1 MYRII
6 DVIFSFIGLTV
17 SIPLILTVCLLQRK
31 PIYIQ
36 QRVGRH
42 QKLFF
47 LIKLRTMHIETE
59 TAPSHMVESKNVT
72 KLGKFLRSSKI
83 DEIPQLINVLK
94 GDMSLVGP
102 RPCLPTQHELITYR
116 AGKNIFSVRPGI
128 TGLSQV
134 RGIDMSTP
142 KELADSDYEM
152 LKNFSIKMYV
162 YCILN
167 TLRKKALTDRVS

>member
-1 MYRII
+1 MYRTIDII
-6 DVIFSFIGLTV
+6 LSIIGLAIG
-17 SIPLILTVCLLQRK
+17 IPLILIVCFLQSK

-42 QKLFF
+42 QRLFH
-47 LIKLRTMHIETE
+47 LIKLRTMHIATK
-59 TAPSHMVESKNVT
+59 TAPSHMVEGKKIT

-116 AGKNIFSVRPGI
+116 AEKNIFSVRPGI

-142 KELADSDYEM
+142 KELANSDYEM
-152 LKNFSIKMYV
+152 LRNFSIKMYI

-167 TLRKKALTDRVS
+167 TFRKKALTDRVR